1 MISFLFLLTGGILKE
16 YNSDNYSMSKG
27 GGILRKQARNLIF
40 LLFLYPYINGSSLF
54 ALDNY
59 NGFGGYVIGDHRIIG
74 QAGAYLAKSNDL
86 NAVNYNPAGLIFSP
100 VAVDIGIGQSKI
112 DNSQTDFDHNGS
124 KDSFPLNYWFSGI
137 IGRTHRAGSSRNIA
151 LGLVYN
157 TPYAAEQN
165 FDGKALS
172 TTTLEKYDLKLAI
185 NSFTI
190 PVAFQLSSKLAV
202 GANIN
207 NYSVNENIRL
217 KFPVYFPGTNTIFDR
232 VDVDDEQEVSGT
244 SVDLGLLYKPT
255 GKWSLGA
262 VFKPEITFNFEE
274 KKFFGQVTQQDTGI
288 QWYRSVILPKRAG
301 IGANY
306 EFSPKC
312 AVSLDTNYIA
322 RQDNTVLVGS
332 ELVAGIEKY
341 EFKDKGVYDL
351 HAGGNYLWN
360 ISQDLQINWR
370 AGTYYEPAR
379 VKKLASRW
387 HYTGGL
393 QINWL
398 YFMVGFGYDK
408 ATDYKNMVTVAALVI
423 RR

>member
-1 MISFLFLLTGGILKE
+1 MQKKT
-16 YNSDNYSMSKG
+16 NYLMF
-27 GGILRKQARNLIF
+27 LIF
-40 LLFLYPYINGSSLF
+40 LYLFINNSSLF

-59 NGFGGYVIGDHRIIG
+59 NGFGGYIIGDHRIVG

-100 VAVDIGIGQSKI
+100 VAVDIGVGHSQI
-112 DNSQTDFDHNGS
+112 DNSQTDYDNNGS
-124 KDSFPLNYWFSGI
+124 KDSFPLNYWFGGI
-137 IGRTHRAGSSRNIA
+137 IGRTHRTGSCYNMA

-165 FDGKALS
+165 FGGKALS
-172 TTTLEKYDLKLAI
+172 STTLEEYDLRLAI

-190 PVAFQLSSKLAV
+190 PVAFQLSPNLAL

-207 NYSVNENIRL
+207 NYSIEESIRL
-217 KFPVYFPGTNTIFDR
+217 KFPVYFPGTNNIFDQ
-232 VDVDDEQEVSGT
+232 VDIDDEQEVSGT
-244 SVDLGLLYKPT
+244 SVDLGILYKPT
-255 GKWSLGA
+255 EKLSLGA
-262 VFKPEITFNFEE
+262 VFKPEITFSFEE
-274 KKFFGQVTQQDTGI
+274 KKFFGQITQQDTGI
-288 QWYRSVILPKRAG
+288 QWYRSVSLPKRAG

-306 EFSPKC
+306 DFSTNC
-312 AVSLDTNYIA
+312 AVSLDTNYIGK
-322 RQDNTVLVGS
+322 QDNTVLVGS
-332 ELVAGIEKY
+332 NLTSGISNY

-351 HAGGNYLWN
+351 HVGGNYLWS

-370 AGTYYEPAR
+370 AGTYYEPSR
-379 VKKLASRW
+379 VKKLDSRW

-408 ATDYKNMVTVAALVI
+408 ATDYKNMVTVVALLI